1 LEFNKVTLVLFTRRE
16 ITVTGL
22 VTFTFPETT
31 KSTLHFFQP
40 NRWSD
45 LPLPIAD
52 VTGASCDVDESR
64 TLLEPTG
71 MV

>member
-22 VTFTFPETT
+22 VTFTFP
-31 KSTLHFFQP
+31 
-40 NRWSD
+40 
-45 LPLPIAD
+45 LPIAD